1 MFEKMYNKIRKDR
14 EITLEKLREILI
26 NNQMN
31 PLGKNTTTWANAE
44 LFLKSLS
51 SEQFKKIYAEC
62 IMFPE
67 IESGITLKELKGI
80 LNILNIELTRKK
92 IGSWARARDILR
104 KSDFKTIQMIQKI
117 TNIIYPEIID
127 NVTPSDLEGLAY
139 QTHLSHSI
147 SDFQSKD
154 TAIKWMAL
162 LKDEELESIVKL
174 AYIQSIFCE
183 CDSLKDLQNVIKYG
197 QEVNFYSFYN
207 GQEDIKFGFDIGKN
221 FQSWGEARS
230 FLYQEMPTSI
240 LESLNYFYKDFL
252 YESSEIYGFE
262 TEEISKK
269 TSHVLISYFLDDL
282 NKFQIKKI
290 ADKLDSYTNIKVR
303 YFTRDAGED
312 IIEFMDESVGWCNI
326 LLLFCSKES
335 KESDSVKNEW
345 RSAHIKKKKIVPI
358 FIDDIYIPNL
368 LASKTGVA
376 FDKSNLEGTIEKIL
390 NEILK
395 RSEH

>member
-1 MFEKMYNKIRKDR
+1 MFEEMFNEIKDDR

-31 PLGKNTTTWANAE
+31 ALGKHTTSWANAE
-44 LFLKSLS
+44 LFLESLS
-51 SEQFKKIYAEC
+51 PEQFEKIYAEC

-80 LNILNIELTRKK
+80 FDILDIELTRKK

-104 KSDFKTIQMIQKI
+104 KSDYKTIQRIHKI

-127 NVTPSDLEGLAY
+127 NVTLSDLEGLAY

-147 SDFQSKD
+147 SDFQSRD

-162 LKDEELESIVKL
+162 LKDEELESIAKL
-174 AYIQSIFCE
+174 AYIQSIFSE
-183 CDSLKDLQNVIKYG
+183 CASLKDLQNIIKYVE
-197 QEVNFYSFYN
+197 EVVFYDF
-207 GQEDIKFGFDIGKN
+207 EDIKFDSEMGKN

-230 FLYQEMPTSI
+230 FLYQKMPSSK
-240 LESLNYFYKDFL
+240 LEFLYFFYKDLL
-252 YESSEIYGFE
+252 YDSSLINGHE
-262 TEEISKK
+262 TEEIIKK
-269 TSHVLISYFLDDL
+269 PSHILISYSLDEL

-290 ADKLDSYTNIKVR
+290 ADKLKSYPNIKVR
-303 YFTRDAGED
+303 YFTKDAGED
-312 IIEFMDESVGWCNI
+312 IIEFMDEGVGWCNI
-326 LLLFCSKES
+326 LLLFCSKKS

-358 FIDDIYIPNL
+358 FIDDKHIPNL
-368 LASKTGVA
+368 LASKSGVV
-376 FDKSNLEGTIEKIL
+376 FDKSNLEGTIEKIYK
-390 NEILK
+390 EIFK